1 MLNFRK
7 KSRKM
12 WRSLEK
18 QNRGAKQRE
27 QSITFRTPQSK
38 VRKFSHH
45 AKHSPGTRVAF
56 RTAQTNFRTM
66 RIKVRKFRTPKSKVR
81 NSFQSAK
88 ITVQCANSLHVSFPH
103 HYSRCENFRTVRS
116 ASLAHECH
124 HIRYRN
130 GFAQCETRCK
140 IFAQCEIEC
149 ETRFKVQN
157 SQFKVRKFRTVKF
170 KVRNWHFKA
179 RKSRTV
185 KF

>member
-1 MLNFRK
+1 
-7 KSRKM
+7 M

-170 KVRNWHFKA
+170 KVRNLHFKA

>member
-18 QNRGAKQRE
+18 QNRGAKQWE
-27 QSITFRTPQSK
+27 HSIAFQGAKISHGGIQHAKMHSK
-38 VRKFSHH
+38 VRNSKSKISHTSIQG

-88 ITVQCANSLHVSFPH
+88 ITVQGANSLNVSFAH
-103 HYSRCENFRTVRS
+103 HYSRCKNF
-116 ASLAHECH
+116 AP
-124 HIRYRN
+124 
-130 GFAQCETRCK
+130 CETPSWHTSGISHSSSQFSHRAKQGAK
-140 IFAQCEIEC
+140 ISHSAKLSAKLDSRCEILSLRC
-149 ETRFKVQN
+149 E
-157 SQFKVRKFRTVKF
+157 KF
-170 KVRNWHFKA
+170 A
-179 RKSRTV
+179 R
-185 KF
+185 